1 MSSLISPPREAE
13 PMGSANPVVPAHRPP
28 KRKMRIA
35 GMLVTLAVIAIVGW
49 ATFMIY
55 QRSTTIGKVD
65 VPTVRVQRGDVS
77 LTVFAKGE
85 VRGGNSQALTAPMT
99 GAAELHIRSML
110 PNGAAVKPG
119 DTVVEFDKTD
129 QEFAL
134 SEAESDLA
142 EAEQHILQATA
153 QLQAD
158 TEETKYELEKAQ
170 SDLELAELEARKN
183 PILAAITAKQNDL
196 AVAVAKDKL
205 AQLKQD
211 SANKKETDE
220 AGIKMQMAGQGKAQ
234 AKVFTARQNIQSM
247 TLKAERGGYVS
258 IRSNSNVNMIYSGM
272 ILPTFQVGDSVRPG
286 MAVAEIPDLTHWEV
300 AANIGELDR
309 GHLSVGDKVNLTV
322 VALPY
327 QKLRG
332 HVTDLGSVSGTPWD
346 RHFECKLALDDAPK
360 ELRPGMSAE
369 VEITTETM
377 KNALWLPAQ
386 ALFESDGK
394 MYVFLRSGKTF
405 ARKDVTLVRRNE
417 TKVVLNGLQQGQEVA
432 LANPTDAM
440 PKKAKQSTGPLEAM
454 PK

>member
-1 MSSLISPPREAE
+1 MSSLISPPRQAE
-13 PMGSANPVVPAHRPP
+13 PRDTAASKVRSPKPV
-28 KRKMRIA
+28 KRGRVIGWLAALALIA
-35 GMLVTLAVIAIVGW
+35 VVCWAAV
-49 ATFMIY
+49 MIY
-55 QRSTTIGKVD
+55 EKSVTIGKAD

-77 LTVFAKGE
+77 LSIFAKGE

-99 GAAELHIRSML
+99 GASELHIRSML
-110 PNGAAVKPG
+110 PNGAAVKTG

-129 QEFAL
+129 QEFAM
-134 SEAESDLA
+134 SEAQSDLH

-158 TEETKYELEKAQ
+158 EEETRYELAKAQ

-183 PILAAITAKQNDL
+183 PILAAIVAKQNDL

-211 SANKKETDE
+211 RTNKRDTDE

-234 AKVFTARQNIQSM
+234 AKVFTAKQNIQSM
-247 TLKAERGGYVS
+247 TLKAERAGYVS
-258 IRSNSNVNMIYSGM
+258 IRTNTNVNMIYSGM
-272 ILPTFQVGDSVRPG
+272 VLPTFQVGDSVRPG

-332 HVTDLGSVSGTPWD
+332 HVTDLGSVSGSPWD
-346 RHFECKLALDDAPK
+346 RHFECKLALDDSPK

-394 MYVFLRSGKTF
+394 NYVFLRSGKTF

-417 TKVVLNGLQQGQEVA
+417 TKVVVNGLQQDQEVA
-432 LANPTDAM
+432 LANPTDAA
-440 PKKAKQSTGPLEAM
+440 PKKDKQSTGPLEAM